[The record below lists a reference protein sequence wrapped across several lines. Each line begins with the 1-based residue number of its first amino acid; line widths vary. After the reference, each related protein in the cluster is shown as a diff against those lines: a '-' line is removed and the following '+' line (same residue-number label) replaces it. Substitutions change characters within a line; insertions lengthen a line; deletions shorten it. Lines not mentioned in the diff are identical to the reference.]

1 MTPHRD
7 TNRDMVPGRIF
18 ASSTHHISTHFFS
31 YRYGCTQSSGLPSN
45 RSSRVWETT
54 ELTMSRTD
62 EVFTVSSFSDRSVLI
77 QSFTITC
84 PICMKQ
90 QEEITRLAESGDV
103 PFVMIGLDI
112 DPNGDVRLLRQY
124 TEQKGYAGLY
134 CPFTPV
140 NDTIAGRPV
149 RDNRPSPG
157 RGSAHSGLPDGTATL
172 LPSGI
177 KDDAGPEAGTCR
189 VPWMIGADWIVAFTP
204 VS

>member
-1 MTPHRD
+1 MTPHHD

-18 ASSTHHISTHFFS
+18 TVALIISVLIFFLIVT
-31 YRYGCTQSSGLPSN
+31 GCTQSSGLPSN

-54 ELTMSRTD
+54 ELTDVRTD
-62 EVFTVSSFSDRSVLI
+62 EVFTVSSFSDRPVLI

-90 QEEITRLAESGDV
+90 QEEITRLAESGGV

-124 TEQKGYAGLY
+124 TEQKGYTGLY
-134 CPFTPV
+134 
-140 NDTIAGRPV
+140 AR
-149 RDNRPSPG
+149 SPLLMTQSLVDQFG
-157 RGSAHSGLPDGTATL
+157 ITVLHPAEAPLILVCPDGTATL

-177 KDDAGPEAGTCR
+177 KTMPDLKQALAGCPG
-189 VPWMIGADWIVAFTP
+189 
-204 VS
+204 